1 MDLKVKEILNLKL
14 IPDLVSIITDYTLT
28 PYEYFKLIDNKKYTD
43 DEYQKFEKEYIIKIA
58 ETIYQEWKLDLEIA
72 NSKVKKPINLKFF
85 DFKSSRLSLLD
96 KYIPIFITE
105 FKNANVVEIKKF
117 KKVSDYVYKIYG
129 NLLDRWLLSLDG
141 DVSFDVTII

>member
-1 MDLKVKEILNLKL
+1 
-14 IPDLVSIITDYTLT
+14 
-28 PYEYFKLIDNKKYTD
+28 
-43 DEYQKFEKEYIIKIA
+43 
-58 ETIYQEWKLDLEIA
+58 LDLEIA

-141 DVSFDVTII
+141 DVSFDVTIIYDFSEREKEWITIKSDFMIRSFKINLSPLWKVYTEILKENYILNEKIISSFFGISI